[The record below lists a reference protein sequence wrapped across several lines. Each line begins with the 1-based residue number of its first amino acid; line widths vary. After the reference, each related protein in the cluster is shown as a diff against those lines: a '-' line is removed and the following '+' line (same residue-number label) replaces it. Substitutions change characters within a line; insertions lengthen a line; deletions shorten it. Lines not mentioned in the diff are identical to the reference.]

1 MIWHKETTI
10 PKIDLLVLPGGF
22 SYGDRLRCGAIAANS
37 PIMRAVTKFYDN
49 GGFIIGIC
57 NGFQIL
63 TEAKILPGALI
74 PNVNQKFICK
84 NVYLK
89 PVSKTAA
96 FTKSVDH
103 NKSYK
108 IPIAHGEGRY
118 FADEN
123 TIKNLMENDQ
133 ILFQYCDEQGLVS
146 DKLNPNGSVHNI
158 AGVTNAEKNVMGMM
172 PHPERAVDA
181 LLGNQDGVTL
191 FESLLNLAKV

>member
-1 MIWHKETTI
+1 M
-10 PKIDLLVLPGGF
+10 
-22 SYGDRLRCGAIAANS
+22 
-37 PIMRAVTKFYDN
+37 
-49 GGFIIGIC
+49 
-57 NGFQIL
+57 
-63 TEAKILPGALI
+63 
-74 PNVNQKFICK
+74 
-84 NVYLK
+84 YLK

-123 TIKNLMENDQ
+123 TIQNLIENDQ
-133 ILFQYCDEQGLVS
+133 ILFQYCDEQGQVS
-146 DKLNPNGSVHNI
+146 NELNPNGSVHNI

-181 LLGNQDGVTL
+181 LLGNQDGVSL

>member
-1 MIWHKETTI
+1 MGIT
-10 PKIDLLVLPGGF
+10 LG
-22 SYGDRLRCGAIAANS
+22 SGAIARFS
-37 PIMRAVTKFYDN
+37 PIMESVIAHAQN
-49 GGFIIGIC
+49 GGLLLGIC

-63 TEAKILPGALI
+63 CESGLLPGALLH
-74 PNVNQKFICK
+74 NNNQKFICK

-103 NKSYK
+103 NRSYK

-123 TIKNLMENDQ
+123 TIKKLIEGDQ
-133 ILFQYCDEQGLVS
+133 ILFQYCD
-146 DKLNPNGSVHNI
+146 DKGHISSELNPNGSVHNI

-181 LLGNQDGVTL
+181 LLGNQDGVSL